1 MCEGGREGCSG
12 AGESVRVREREGYP
26 LHCCVTG
33 NLIEREREGG
43 RKAAGEGRGERE
55 REEGA
60 TQCKST
66 ERKPLLLELQRTGT
80 SCGHCMTLTAECEAA
95 GGSSERLHIVH
106 TVEKG
111 DQGHAECAV

>member
-1 MCEGGREGCSG
+1 MCERGREQCGGG
-12 AGESVRVREREGYP
+12 ACVRVREREGYP

-43 RKAAGEGRGERE
+43 REAGREQGRGEE

-66 ERKPLLLELQRTGT
+66 EREPLLLEL
-80 SCGHCMTLTAECEAA
+80 
-95 GGSSERLHIVH
+95 
-106 TVEKG
+106 
-111 DQGHAECAV
+111 